1 MKTHIMDRHLW
12 KHTGG
17 KKNPEHAQG
26 VEAEAAV
33 NPLTSTV
40 LVLIKTRCRE
50 NDCREERN
58 TQSDTHM
65 HAHTYTHAFPGVTAF
80 RTQQQLVATSGE
92 LTHAGKK
99 KKREMKNLNV
109 SSMMHKWSMEIFLL
123 LKIRVFQEF
132 LEEN

>member
-12 KHTGG
+12 KHTRG

-92 LTHAGKK
+92 LTHAEK

>member
-92 LTHAGKK
+92 LTHAEK

>member
-26 VEAEAAV
+26 DEAEAAV

-92 LTHAGKK
+92 LTHAEKK
-99 KKREMKNLNV
+99 MVNEKFKCLLNDAQTVHGDFFAFKSVYFKN
-109 SSMMHKWSMEIFLL
+109 F
-123 LKIRVFQEF
+123 
-132 LEEN
+132 

>member
-26 VEAEAAV
+26 DEAEAAV

-65 HAHTYTHAFPGVTAF
+65 HAHTHTRIPWCNSLQNTTTTGCNIRGVDTC
-80 RTQQQLVATSGE
+80 
-92 LTHAGKK
+92 
-99 KKREMKNLNV
+99 
-109 SSMMHKWSMEIFLL
+109 
-123 LKIRVFQEF
+123 
-132 LEEN
+132 